1 MVDDT
6 QINRTVSDLITL
18 GEDLEA
24 HAELPEV
31 EDAGAREDIEEAAE
45 SVKDAVTKIKLNDK

>member
-6 QINRTVSDLITL
+6 QINRTVSDLATI

-24 HAELPEV
+24 HASLPEV
-31 EDAGAREDIEEAAE
+31 EDAGAREDIEEAVE
-45 SVKDAVTKIKLNDK
+45 SVKDAVAKIKMDTE